1 MVNDMRK
8 DYEIITNRLLFR
20 VPIMD
25 DAVMINNAMND
36 VWHDLQMWM
45 SWAYDEKNTLEST
58 KAYISSI
65 DDQINGGGYPLIG
78 LCRETGK
85 FVVATGLTK
94 TDDKIETG
102 YWVARE
108 FQGRGYASEAANAM
122 TRFGFG
128 AFGLDAMHINHYEG
142 NDKSKHI
149 IQKLGFTFTHTTVK
163 GHARCLNGEMLDVH
177 HYVMHDVSVL
187 PPLDVRW

>member
-1 MVNDMRK
+1 MRK
-8 DYEIITNRLLFR
+8 NYEIITERLLLR
-20 VPIMD
+20 APTMD
-25 DAVMINNAMND
+25 DAVEINTTLNE

-45 SWAYDEKNTLEST
+45 SWAYDGKNTFEST
-58 KAYISSI
+58 QEYIASV

-78 LCRETGK
+78 LCRDTEK

-102 YWVARE
+102 YWVAKD
-108 FQGRGYASEAANAM
+108 FLGRGYATEACNAA

-128 AFGLDAMHINHYEG
+128 AFGLNEMHINHYEG

-149 IQKLGFTFTHTTVK
+149 IQKLGFTFTHTTAK
-163 GHARCLNGEMLDVH
+163 GHARCLNGELLDVH
-177 HYVMHDVSVL
+177 HYVLNDVNVL